1 MTTIPQRYITYAYAL
16 LLISITTFTS
26 SSKVVAQD
34 DLVEDSYAS
43 ANLLYIEE
51 FELAAGA
58 TMNKAVA
65 EMQEWVKGYR
75 ETGEYKSVRL
85 FFHHTGPKLAVYILL
100 EPNSW
105 QAIQDGQNKF
115 FEANA
120 DLMDKPFNWSGHSD
134 NLLTEIPVE

>member
-1 MTTIPQRYITYAYAL
+1 MTIIPQKYMTYAL
-16 LLISITTFTS
+16 LLISIATFAS
-26 SSKVVAQD
+26 SSTVAAQE
-34 DLVEDSYAS
+34 DLVEDAFAS

-58 TMNKAVA
+58 AMNEAVA

-100 EPNSW
+100 EPKSW

-115 FEANA
+115 FEANPE
-120 DLMDKPFNWSGHSD
+120 LMDNPFNWSGHSD
-134 NLLTEIPVE
+134 NLLTEIAVE

>member
-1 MTTIPQRYITYAYAL
+1 MTIIPQKYATSAL
-16 LLISITTFTS
+16 LLITIAIFTS
-26 SSKVVAQD
+26 SSKVTAQE
-34 DLVEDSYAS
+34 DLVEDSFAS

-51 FELAAGA
+51 FEIAPGVAV
-58 TMNKAVA
+58 NEAVA

-85 FFHHTGPKLAVYILL
+85 FFHHTGPKLAVYLLL
-100 EPNSW
+100 EPKSW

-120 DLMDKPFNWSGHSD
+120 DLFDNPFNWGGHSD

>member
-1 MTTIPQRYITYAYAL
+1 MTIIPQKYATFAL
-16 LLISITTFTS
+16 LLMTIAIFTS
-26 SSKVVAQD
+26 SSKVTAQE
-34 DLVEDSYAS
+34 DLVEDSFAS

-51 FELAAGA
+51 FELAPGVA
-58 TMNKAVA
+58 MNEAVG

-85 FFHHTGPKLAVYILL
+85 FFHHTGPKLAVYLLL

-115 FEANA
+115 FEANPE
-120 DLMDKPFNWSGHSD
+120 LMDNPFNWGGHSD